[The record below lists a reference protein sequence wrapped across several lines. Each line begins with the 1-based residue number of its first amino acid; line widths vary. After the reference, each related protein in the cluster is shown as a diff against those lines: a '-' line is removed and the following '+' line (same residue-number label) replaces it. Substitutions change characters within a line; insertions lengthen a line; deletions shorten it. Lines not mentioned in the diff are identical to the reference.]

1 MATIRVAYE
10 EMPRLDYKRCRGCG
24 RPTTE
29 TGPLSHVRLCERC
42 GAERM
47 VANNL
52 QIHAKAG
59 PFYEKRRLG
68 YAMREFGPR
77 VVQAM
82 IQTGIIDGDL
92 VDATRPGT

>member
-1 MATIRVAYE
+1 MR
-10 EMPRLDYKRCRGCG
+10 
-24 RPTTE
+24 
-29 TGPLSHVRLCERC
+29 
-42 GAERM
+42 
-47 VANNL
+47 ANNL
-52 QIHAKAG
+52 QIHAGAG
-59 PFYEKRRLG
+59 PFHEKRRLG